1 MSTQKINK
9 SAIFLFFILIV
20 LVAMVIAL
28 FFLVQ
33 TDTVAEVLKNDELVK
48 VLLVVHDGDTAIT
61 TDVLVYYPVS
71 KRGAVFDIP
80 CNTGAIYS
88 SLGRVDSIDSVYREK
103 GIDVYRQEVEKLTGA
118 SIPFTMEINLD
129 DFSYITDML
138 GGFRVFIPSPVDY
151 VEDGVHYLLP
161 SGAVTLDGDKVCTY
175 LAYTLPDDSA
185 SDIQERKQNI
195 IVAFISALNNNK
207 TGLMNKRRFSPFS
220 KAVVTNIEDDD
231 EYSLISQIASIDA
244 ERLMPQTVLGNEE
257 IVDDEVLLFPYYN
270 GQYVKDV
277 FKRTTT
283 ALVSASGTISDRVYV
298 LEIQNGTSK
307 QGLARNT
314 GVILQGAGYNVLS
327 MINADSQDVEETC
340 IIDHIGN
347 EQDAKILADFI
358 QCEKII
364 TEEVRTDD
372 ELEVNS
378 LVDFTIILGKDFD
391 GRYVR

>member
-1 MSTQKINK
+1 MAVKKTTRGI
-9 SAIFLFFILIV
+9 IFLIGIAVVLI
-20 LVAMVIAL
+20 AMVVAL

-80 CNTGAIYS
+80 GNTGAIYP
-88 SLGRVDSIDSVYREK
+88 SLGRVDSVDSVYREK
-103 GIDVYRQEVEKLTGA
+103 GIDMYRQEIESLTGTT
-118 SIPFTMEINLD
+118 IPFTMEINLD
-129 DFSYITDML
+129 QFSYITDML
-138 GGFRVFIPSPVDY
+138 GGLRVFIPTPVDY

-161 SGAVTLDGDKVCTY
+161 SGSVTLDGDKVCTY
-175 LAYTLPDDSA
+175 LAYVLPADTA
-185 SDIQERKQNI
+185 TEIQERKQNL
-195 IVAFISALNNNK
+195 IVAFISALNANK
-207 TGLMNKRRFSPFS
+207 TSLMNQKRFEPFS
-220 KAVVTNIEDDD
+220 QAIVTNIDDDD
-231 EYSLISQIASIDA
+231 EYSLLSQIASIDA

-298 LEIQNGTSK
+298 LEIQNGTTK

-314 GVILQGAGYNVLS
+314 GVILQGAGYNVLGTV
-327 MINADSQDVEETC
+327 NAETNDVEETC

-347 EQDAKILADFI
+347 AEDAKILADFI
-358 QCEKII
+358 QCENII
-364 TEEVRTDD
+364 TEEVRDDD

-378 LVDFTIILGKDFD
+378 MVDFTIILGKDFD

>member
-1 MSTQKINK
+1 MATQKT
-9 SAIFLFFILIV
+9 SRGAIFLICILLV
-20 LVAMVIAL
+20 LIAMVVVL

-33 TDTVAEVLKNDELVK
+33 TDTVAELLKNDELVK

-80 CNTGAIYS
+80 GNTGAIYS
-88 SLGRVDSIDSVYREK
+88 SLGRVDRIDQVYKECGIISYRE
-103 GIDVYRQEVEKLTGA
+103 EVEKLTGA
-118 SIPFTMEINLD
+118 SIPFTMEINLS
-129 DFSYITDML
+129 DFSYIADLL
-138 GGFRVFIPSPVDY
+138 GGLGVFIPSPVDY
-151 VEDGVHYLLP
+151 EDEGVHYLLP
-161 SGAVTLDGDKVCTY
+161 SGSVTLDGDKVCTY
-175 LAYTLPDDSA
+175 LAYEMPEDTA
-185 SDIQERKQNI
+185 SEIQERKQNI
-195 IVAFISALNNNK
+195 IVAFISALNSNK
-207 TGLMNKRRFSPFS
+207 TALMNKKRFEPFS
-220 KAVVTNIEDDD
+220 KAIVTNIEEDD
-231 EYSLISQIASIDA
+231 EYSLLSQIASIDA

-257 IVDDEVLLFPYYN
+257 MVDDEELLFPYYN

-298 LEIQNGTSK
+298 LEIQNGTAK

-327 MINADSQDVEETC
+327 MVNAESQDVEETC

-347 EQDAKILADFI
+347 EEDAKILADFI

-364 TEEVRTDD
+364 TEEVRDDD

>member
-1 MSTQKINK
+1 MANQKINRG
-9 SAIFLFFILIV
+9 AIFLICIFIV
-20 LVAMVIAL
+20 LIAMVVAL

-80 CNTGAIYS
+80 GNTGAIYS
-88 SLGRVDSIDSVYREK
+88 SLGRVDRIDQVYKEC
-103 GIDVYRQEVEKLTGA
+103 GIASYCQEVEKLTGA

-129 DFSYITDML
+129 DFSYIADLL
-138 GGFRVFIPSPVDY
+138 GGLGVFIPSPVDY
-151 VEDGVHYLLP
+151 VENDVHYLLP
-161 SGAVTLDGDKVCTY
+161 SGSVTLDGDKVCTY
-175 LAYTLPDDSA
+175 LAYELPTDTA
-185 SDIQERKQNI
+185 TDIQERKQNI
-195 IVAFISALNNNK
+195 IVAFISALNSNK
-207 TGLMNKRRFSPFS
+207 SGLVNKRRFSPFS
-220 KAVVTNIEDDD
+220 QAIVTNIEDDD
-231 EYSLISQIASIDA
+231 EYSLLSQIASIDG

-257 IVDDEVLLFPYYN
+257 TVDDEVLLFPYYN

-327 MINADSQDVEETC
+327 MINADSNEVEETC

-347 EQDAKILADFI
+347 AEDAKILADFI
-358 QCEKII
+358 QCENII
-364 TEEVRTDD
+364 TEEIRDDD

-378 LVDFTIILGKDFD
+378 MVDFTIILGNDFD

>member
-1 MSTQKINK
+1 MPAQKSTRGI
-9 SAIFLFFILIV
+9 IFLISIALILIV
-20 LVAMVIAL
+20 MVVSL

-48 VLLVVHDGDTAIT
+48 VLLVIHDGDTAIT

-80 CNTGAIYS
+80 GNTGAIYS
-88 SLGRVDSIDSVYREK
+88 SLGRVDSIDNVYREK
-103 GIDVYRQEVEKLTGA
+103 GIEVYRQEIEKLTGA

-129 DFSYITDML
+129 QFSYITDLL
-138 GGFRVFIPSPVDY
+138 GGLRVFIPTPVDY
-151 VEDGVHYLLP
+151 EEEGVHYLLP
-161 SGAVTLDGDKVCTY
+161 SGSVTLDGDKVCTY
-175 LAYTLPDDSA
+175 LAYVLPNDTA
-185 SDIQERKQNI
+185 SEIQERKQNL
-195 IVAFISALNNNK
+195 IVAFISALNTNK
-207 TGLMNKRRFSPFS
+207 TGLMAKKRFEPFS
-220 KAVVTNIEDDD
+220 QAVVTNIEDED
-231 EYSLISQIASIDA
+231 EYSLLSQIAGIDA

-257 IVDDEVLLFPYYN
+257 VVDDEVLLFPYYN

-298 LEIQNGTSK
+298 LEIQNGTTK

-327 MINADSQDVEETC
+327 MINAETNDVEETC

-347 EQDAKILADFI
+347 AEDAKILADFI
-358 QCEKII
+358 QCENII
-364 TEEVRTDD
+364 TEEVRDDD

-378 LVDFTIILGKDFD
+378 MVDFTIILGNDFD